1 MPADPV
7 LAEWAAAL
15 RDAGDWGWVVD
26 ARWNVVYMTDEM
38 RLSFAAGVERVPIVI
53 GEHMFGPTVVA
64 LGADWRT
71 GPTMARSWRDL
82 FGNAGGMVLA
92 DTPGGRAEL
101 RSLVD
106 PSLAD
111 IVDDLSPSTA
121 SVVTGQQIATAT
133 VGGGAVVAG
142 APQEQATVLLATR
155 VEALRGDEHRLARRP
170 LPGRRRQPGGTRAAA
185 HPRGDRRHA
194 GAGRKRTRR
203 LPQVLRDAG

>member
-1 MPADPV
+1 MLIEPNETCPMPADPV

-26 ARWNVVYMTDEM
+26 ARWNVVYMTDEQ

-53 GEHMFGPTVVA
+53 GEHMFGPTMVA

-82 FGNAGGMVLA
+82 FGNAGGLVLA

-101 RSLVD
+101 ESLVD

-111 IVDDLSPSTA
+111 IVDGLSPSTA
-121 SVVTGQQIATAT
+121 SVVTGQPILVPNT
-133 VGGGAVVAG
+133 V
-142 APQEQATVLLATR
+142 
-155 VEALRGDEHRLARRP
+155 
-170 LPGRRRQPGGTRAAA
+170 
-185 HPRGDRRHA
+185 
-194 GAGRKRTRR
+194 
-203 LPQVLRDAG
+203 